1 MQYAYLYLSKS
12 LETVSIRRARQ
23 CDNRDMTTS
32 SPITKRQ
39 HRQYIAQA
47 ETAEQTLLALT
58 PPVMQLIRTAWE
70 NSLAAPGDFA
80 ADLYANL
87 FALAPA
93 AAALF
98 PGDLTEQR
106 QRLTRTLS
114 DALVL
119 LERPQE
125 LLLLLKASGVRHV
138 HYQSAYAHFPILGS
152 ALDNTLQQR
161 LGERLLPEQREA
173 WQVLYATMAAIMCGA
188 MASALLERA

>member
-1 MQYAYLYLSKS
+1 MSTQ
-12 LETVSIRRARQ
+12 
-23 CDNRDMTTS
+23 
-32 SPITKRQ
+32 SPTITKRQ

-47 ETAEQTLLALT
+47 EAAEQTLLALT

-70 NSLAAPGDFA
+70 ESLAAPGDFA

-119 LERPQE
+119 LETPQQ

-138 HYQSAYAHFPILGS
+138 HYQSAYAHFPILGA

-161 LGERLLPEQREA
+161 LNERLAPAQREA
-173 WQVLYATMAAIMCGA
+173 WQLLYATMAAIMCGA
-188 MASALLERA
+188 MASALLDRA